1 MAFNDQVSGL
11 SGNTNQT
18 FIFKEGVKYKRMSGA
33 QILFRMMPAF
43 NPADPNPSTSWLPC
57 MDPNGNLTDWGAIIK
72 LIRFVGH
79 GNDGPGSRVGLLSLK
94 TFETPGNQVFCPLA
108 AVYSAIARDQDTWG
122 YLIAQGDFKDKN
134 RPRPAYGKIESSL
147 VVNIIDA
154 NQPHLGV
161 QIGMFSTG
169 ATTNIIDKKTGII
182 YQPNMAPNVDELISA
197 DYMAAYAYGDI
208 THPANAPLLIC
219 EQGTDKGDFSPYRV
233 TPAIGR
239 DRKVMRMPVTHE
251 TMAQRVNL
259 ANPDSF
265 LNIPTPEDLVQSLV
279 RLLNGRSPAGYHEY
293 ALLRM
298 ALPDFKIPEPPPAPG
313 AIHSVSGFSPSP
325 ATSPHDMP
333 ARTLAQAPAP
343 APAPQAN
350 APQTAQA
357 PNAAQWG
364 QAPQTWPEKAASPMN
379 DEQPVANADEAWGQP
394 AAATA
399 TYSPATT
406 AAPAAGARVPGDPV
420 PEFDEKAFL
429 ARIRRTV
436 KS

>member
-18 FIFKEGVKYKRMSGA
+18 FIFKEGVKYKRMTGA

-43 NPADPNPSTSWLPC
+43 NPADPNPETSWLPC

-94 TFETPGNQVFCPLA
+94 TFETPGNPVFCPLA
-108 AVYSAIARDQDTWG
+108 AVYSAIVRDQDTWG

-134 RPRPAYGKIESSL
+134 RPRPAYGKIENSL
-147 VVNIIDA
+147 LVNIIDA

-169 ATTNIIDKKTGII
+169 ATANIIDKKTGII
-182 YQPNMAPNVDELISA
+182 YQPNMAPNADELIA
-197 DYMAAYAYGDI
+197 TDYMAAYAYGDI

-239 DRKVMRMPVTHE
+239 DRKVMRLPVTR
-251 TMAQRVNL
+251 AQMEQRANL

-265 LNIPTPEDLVQSLV
+265 LNTPTAEDLVQSLV

-298 ALPDFKIPEPPPAPG
+298 ALPEFKIPEPPAAPG
-313 AIHSVSGFSPSP
+313 IQHSVSGFSPSAAQPFVKP
-325 ATSPHDMP
+325 ATASFVPP
-333 ARTLAQAPAP
+333 IPQAAQASQVQAQ
-343 APAPQAN
+343 PQ
-350 APQTAQA
+350 
-357 PNAAQWG
+357 PNPAQWG
-364 QAPQTWPEKAASPMN
+364 QAPQSWDVRPESPMN
-379 DEQPVANADEAWGQP
+379 DARGRASYDGESAKEAAQQQAVGGAVGGSVGGAGPV
-394 AAATA
+394 T
-399 TYSPATT
+399 
-406 AAPAAGARVPGDPV
+406 PGDPV

-429 ARIRRTV
+429 ARIRKTV